1 MSAEA
6 IPIDTILGSGTSAPV
21 LRTNESSSRNIDRS
35 HLRKRLRFSS
45 RQSYIPKILTM
56 GTILTPK
63 RTDAKAQASPINKSK
78 ITSSAKVAK
87 IRPASTSSST
97 LTPETDY
104 IHAQVPECILGT
116 SSEIR
121 AIRVTLKQVLEQN
134 QLLDKR
140 VNSFSEM
147 ELLLKQFRQDLI
159 LANQKIQY
167 LKDQL
172 ALVHKDS
179 DYAHQDDNMTEQ
191 DFPTLSVPAPPTL
204 GSSQS
209 QWAKGGPKISNPIK
223 TPTRNHKRIT
233 SRKIASYVRTFAYPS
248 TNQQGF
254 EFLYLPTQHKY
265 PAKELDPKLSFDT
278 IHLNRSEGG
287 LGILY
292 PIRQQAALQWRWHI
306 NRLNSK
312 MQLLEE

>member
-1 MSAEA
+1 
-6 IPIDTILGSGTSAPV
+6 
-21 LRTNESSSRNIDRS
+21 
-35 HLRKRLRFSS
+35 
-45 RQSYIPKILTM
+45 M
-56 GTILTPK
+56 GTIPTPK
-63 RTDAKAQASPINKSK
+63 RTDANAQASPINKSK

-87 IRPASTSSST
+87 TRSASTSSST

-104 IHAQVPECILGT
+104 IHAQAPECILGI

-121 AIRVTLKQVLEQN
+121 DIRVTLKQVLEQN

-140 VNSFSEM
+140 VNSFSETKI
-147 ELLLKQFRQDLI
+147 LLKQFRQDLI

-209 QWAKGGPKISNPIK
+209 Q
-223 TPTRNHKRIT
+223 
-233 SRKIASYVRTFAYPS
+233 
-248 TNQQGF
+248 
-254 EFLYLPTQHKY
+254 
-265 PAKELDPKLSFDT
+265 
-278 IHLNRSEGG
+278 
-287 LGILY
+287 
-292 PIRQQAALQWRWHI
+292 
-306 NRLNSK
+306 
-312 MQLLEE
+312 